1 MDRRSALKYL
11 GIASAAAV
19 MLPSCVQDEKKLSIA
34 LNNLNIS
41 GDEEELMGLLASTL
55 IPLTDTP
62 GAKEVDAHLFTFI
75 MIDDC
80 HPKEDQEKFLSGMRA
95 FNDETKKISGK
106 AFSKS
111 SEGER
116 KALMEKLEEGKI
128 ELSDAVRT
136 FYGMSK
142 RYIIQGYLS
151 SKHFL
156 TNVKPYQHVPGP
168 AFLGCKSLSNDQ
180 NDLS

>member
-19 MLPSCVQDEKKLSIA
+19 MLPSCVQDEKKLSVA
-34 LNNLNIS
+34 LNNLNIT
-41 GDEEELMGLLASTL
+41 GDEEELMGSIASTL
-55 IPLTDTP
+55 IPATDSP
-62 GAKEVDAHLFTFI
+62 GAKEVDAHLFVFI
-75 MIDDC
+75 MLDDC
-80 HPKEDQEKFLSGMRA
+80 HSKAEQEKFLSGMRA
-95 FNDETKKISGK
+95 FNDETKKIAGK
-106 AFSKS
+106 SFLKS
-111 SEGER
+111 SAVER
-116 KALMEKLEEGKI
+116 TALLDKLQVEKP
-128 ELSDAVRT
+128 ELSDAVRA
-136 FYGMSK
+136 FYEISR

-168 AFLGCKSLSNDQ
+168 KFLGCKSLSNQ

>member
-19 MLPSCVQDEKKLSIA
+19 MLPSCIQDEKKLSIA
-34 LNNLNIS
+34 LNNLKIS
-41 GDEEELMGLLASTL
+41 GHEEELVAAIASSL

-62 GAKEVDAHLFTFI
+62 GAKEVDAHLFTFV

-80 HPKEDQEKFLSGMRA
+80 HPKEEQEKFLSGMRA
-95 FNDETKKISGK
+95 FDDDVKKLVGK
-106 AFSKS
+106 SFMKS
-111 SEGER
+111 SAEER
-116 KALMEKLEEGKI
+116 MAILEKLQDEKAA
-128 ELSDAVRT
+128 LTDDARI
-136 FYGMSK
+136 FYEMTK

-168 AFLGCKSLSNDQ
+168 VFLGCKSFSNDQ